1 MTRSLEL
8 MTHSVQ
14 DTHRLGRIL
23 GEHGQK
29 GDVLLLNGD
38 LGAGKTTMT
47 QGIAWGL
54 GVSEYARSPT
64 FVLVVPYQGR
74 VPLYHIDMYRVGS
87 IAEALELGMDEYLF
101 GDGVC
106 VVEWANNV
114 AALFPSENL
123 SVYLEAEDEQVR
135 RILLEGSGVRYE
147 DLVDTVATVLHKGR
161 E

>member
-1 MTRSLEL
+1 
-8 MTHSVQ
+8 
-14 DTHRLGRIL
+14 
-23 GEHGQK
+23 
-29 GDVLLLNGD
+29 
-38 LGAGKTTMT
+38 
-47 QGIAWGL
+47 
-54 GVSEYARSPT
+54 
-64 FVLVVPYQGR
+64 
-74 VPLYHIDMYRVGS
+74 MYRVGS